1 MTGSGTAQ
9 DPYILTTWQELL
21 NASGVCEWYG
31 GDLDFNDIQP
41 TGFTECVV
49 ISATSIN
56 FRGATFKN
64 FYSRAT
70 GTAPCSGG
78 IRFSCNISNL
88 RFINS
93 AFVNV
98 RSPQIGVIDEHS
110 SVSAT
115 SCVFDGEIIS
125 TNRDIVI
132 VGSSSNSS
140 YYYSTSY
147 NKCSFNFK
155 TKSAHRVWFASA
167 IAAFYD
173 CDIYTDIEQDG
184 NEFSDIYSNGTS
196 EYNSRFSNCR
206 LRGRF
211 INTGGDYVK
220 VGDTNSRH
228 AFNYFAFDEGTY
240 LLLSSS
246 SKSVY
251 NSEKITAYEGTT
263 NVVGCTSAQLSS
275 ISYLRSDAVGW
286 EINENARFNET
297 ITFTE
302 SLWHNVSDYEVDTTS
317 TAYDEFTKATIT
329 LPSTSDRYQFFFR
342 GYNSGGVAVYGS
354 DWQTSGK
361 TVSIPLNANIATWV
375 LRGRY
380 YSSPDWFHV
389 EPSEF
394 ANTTCTLSWGR
405 WSINSNGELYN
416 IYSPTSTKLG
426 AFANAVSLTQISIPR
441 SCKKIGRFAFTNTQ
455 LSSVTIASDCT
466 YYDTSFPEGCVVN
479 FYPD

>member
-41 TGFTECVV
+41 IGFTECVV
-49 ISATSIN
+49 IYATSIN

-70 GTAPCSGG
+70 GTAPYSGG

-98 RSPQIGVIDEHS
+98 RSPQIGVISEHS

-228 AFNYFAFDEGTY
+228 VFNYFAFDEGTY

-302 SLWHNVSDYEVDTTS
+302 SLWHNVDDYEINTISTT
-317 TAYDEFTKATIT
+317 YDEFTKATIT
-329 LPSTSDRYQFFFR
+329 LPYTSDKYQFFFR

-380 YSSPDWFHV
+380 YHDYDWFHV
-389 EPSEF
+389 KPSYF

-405 WSINSNGELYN
+405 WSIDSNGELYN

>member
-9 DPYILTTWQELL
+9 DPYILTTWEELL
-21 NASGVCEWYG
+21 QASGTCEWYG

-49 ISATSIN
+49 IAGNIN
-56 FRGATFKN
+56 FRNATFKN
-64 FYSRAT
+64 FRSIAT
-70 GTAPCSGG
+70 GTSPYAGG
-78 IRFSCNISNL
+78 IRFTQNISNL

-93 AFVNV
+93 MFLNV
-98 RSPQIGVIDEHS
+98 GSPLIMVGGEYNNG
-110 SVSAT
+110 SAT
-115 SCVFDGEIIS
+115 SCVFDGEVV
-125 TNRDIVI
+125 TNRDVSII
-132 VGSSSNSS
+132 GSAYSSS
-140 YYYSTSY
+140 YYYLSSY
-147 NKCSFNFK
+147 SKCSFNFK
-155 TKSAHRVWFASA
+155 SKSTNQVRFATNV
-167 IAAFYD
+167 AAFYD

-184 NEFSDIYSNGTS
+184 NEFSDIYSDGTS

-220 VGDTNSRH
+220 VGDANSRH
-228 AFNYFAFDEGTY
+228 VFNYFAFDEGTY

-302 SLWHNVSDYEVDTTS
+302 SLWHNVDDYEINTTS
-317 TAYDEFTKATIT
+317 VTYDEFTKATIT
-329 LPSTSDRYQFFFR
+329 LPYTSDRYQFFFR

-380 YSSPDWFHV
+380 YHDYDWFHV
-389 EPSEF
+389 EPSYF

-405 WSINSNGELYN
+405 WSIDSNGELYN

-455 LSSVTIASDCT
+455 LSSVTIASDCD
-466 YYDTSFPEGCVVN
+466 YYSTSFPDGCVVN

>member
-49 ISATSIN
+49 IAGNIN
-56 FRGATFKN
+56 FRNATFKN

-70 GTAPCSGG
+70 GTSPYAGG
-78 IRFSCNISNL
+78 IRFTQNISNL

-93 AFVNV
+93 MFLNV
-98 RSPQIGVIDEHS
+98 RSPLIMAGGERNNG
-110 SVSAT
+110 SAT

-132 VGSSSNSS
+132 VGSSVNSS

-155 TKSAHRVWFASA
+155 TKSANQVWFASG

-173 CDIYTDIEQDG
+173 CDIYVDIEQNG

-211 INTGGDYVK
+211 INTSGDYVK

-228 AFNYFAFDEGTY
+228 VFNYFAFDEGTY

-317 TAYDEFTKATIT
+317 TTYDEFTKATIT

-354 DWQTSGK
+354 DWQTSGE

-380 YSSPDWFHV
+380 YYDYDWYSV
-389 EPSEF
+389 KPSKF

-405 WSINSNGELYN
+405 WSIQSNGELYN

-455 LSSVTIASDCT
+455 LSSVTIASDCD
-466 YYDTSFPEGCVVN
+466 YYDTSFPAGCVVN

>member
-70 GTAPCSGG
+70 GTAPYSGG
-78 IRFSCNISNL
+78 IRFAKNISNL

-93 AFVNV
+93 MFLNV
-98 RSPQIGVIDEHS
+98 RSPLIMVGGERNNG
-110 SVSAT
+110 SAT
-115 SCVFDGEIIS
+115 SCVFDGEVV
-125 TNRDIVI
+125 TNRDVSII
-132 VGSSSNSS
+132 GSAYSSS
-140 YYYSTSY
+140 YYYLSSY
-147 NKCSFNFK
+147 SKCSFNFK
-155 TKSAHRVWFASA
+155 SKSTNQVRFATG
-167 IAAFYD
+167 IASFYD

-184 NEFSDIYSNGTS
+184 NEFSDIYSGGTS

-228 AFNYFAFDEGTY
+228 VFNYFAFDEGTY

-317 TAYDEFTKATIT
+317 TTYDEFTKATIT
-329 LPSTSDRYQFFFR
+329 LPRTSDVYQFFFR

-380 YSSPDWFHV
+380 YSSYDWYSV

-405 WSINSNGELYN
+405 WSIDSNGELYN

-455 LSSVTIASDCT
+455 LTSVTIASDCT
-466 YYDTSFPEGCVVN
+466 YFPTSFPDGCVVN